1 MDILATV
8 ILLAGVVD
16 DLRSQKV
23 HNKLIIFLFLLTVV
37 AIVFLSGPIA
47 LLSSSLGFFM
57 ALAFSIPLVL
67 VGVLGGGDMKL
78 FAVFGLA
85 TNVSAVLGVAVYSIF
100 WGALLGVVRALISG
114 QFKALML
121 STTHLLWAKGG
132 STATEFKIPYT
143 IALFFGW
150 LTHMTLLHMGVS
162 PW

>member
-23 HNKLIIFLFLLTVV
+23 HNKLIIFLFLLTV
-37 AIVFLSGPIA
+37 ATLIYLSGPTSLIPSSISFA
-47 LLSSSLGFFM
+47 L
-57 ALAFSIPLVL
+57 ALAFSLPLVL

-85 TNVSAVLGVAVYSIF
+85 TNIPAVLGVAVYSLL

-114 QFKALML
+114 KFKTLVL
-121 STTHLLWAKGG
+121 STTQLLWTKGG
-132 STATEFKIPYT
+132 SSNSEFKIPYT
-143 IALFFGW
+143 VALFFGW
-150 LTHMTLLHMGVS
+150 LTHMSLLHMGAS